1 MLGPENMSAIA
12 IRHTGVSREV
22 THLLSI
28 SVYTGSITRKRL
40 IRQGMMPVRLQF
52 IKHPG
57 EIGVRNSVPALENLA
72 HSPHSGITVLG

>member
-40 IRQGMMPVRLQF
+40 IRQGMMPVRLQLL
-52 IKHPG
+52 
-57 EIGVRNSVPALENLA
+57 NAL
-72 HSPHSGITVLG
+72 VKLG